1 MQTSTFHWHPDARAF
16 VGQQQVA
23 RRTRPSNISGLQIIS
38 PDPAE
43 LALSHLSEILGT
55 GNAFCIGTAPATMP
69 PKKSFVTS
77 TGGSTGN
84 PKLIQR
90 SHASWIAS
98 FETNA
103 ALFDYTAS
111 DQIAVLGPL
120 SHSLSLYGIL
130 EALHLGMDAHVL
142 AGLRPSKQSKALNS
156 AEIGILYA
164 TPTQLRLLCKGN
176 NIPQLRL
183 ILCGGGALD
192 AATRLQIEAACP
204 NADLRVFY
212 GSAETS
218 FVSIADASTPNG
230 SVGGAYPQVEL
241 QIRNANSDGTGTIW
255 VKGPYLFD
263 GYASGQSPHS
273 QSDAEWLTVGEHG
286 WIDEKGNLYIVGRA
300 GRMVTIADQNVF
312 LDDLEAMLAA
322 QPDMPQVAVVALPN
336 HTRGSRLIAVL
347 EGQDNQPLAEHVR
360 QICRDKYGALATP
373 RAVLFADPFPRLPS
387 GKPDLVALTALV
399 GGTS

>member
-1 MQTSTFHWHPDARAF
+1 MQTSTFHWHPVARAY
-16 VGQQQVA
+16 VGPQQVA

-69 PKKSFVTS
+69 PKNSFVTS
-77 TGGSTGN
+77 TGGSTGS

-103 ALFDYTAS
+103 ALFGYTAS
-111 DQIAVLGPL
+111 DQIAVLGPI

-142 AGLRPSKQSKALNS
+142 AELRPSKQSKALNS
-156 AEIGILYA
+156 AKISILYA

-192 AATRLQIEAACP
+192 AATRRQIEAACP

-230 SVGGAYPQVEL
+230 SVGRAYPQVEV
-241 QIRNANSDGTGTIW
+241 QVRDANSDGTGTIW

-263 GYASGQSPHS
+263 GYASDQSPHT

-336 HTRGSRLIAVL
+336 RTRGSSLIAVL
-347 EGQDNQPLAEHVR
+347 EGQDNQPVAEHVR
-360 QICRDKYGALATP
+360 QICRDNYGALATP
-373 RAVLFADPFPRLPS
+373 RTVIFADPFPRLPS
-387 GKPDLVALTALV
+387 GKPDLVALTALA
-399 GGTS
+399 GGTT